1 MWMKSFILAFFSP
14 SWWAIVPQVPL
25 RINCWTLGA
34 VTESQVTTIFFPHA
48 ALTIFYILSQNSLL
62 SNAYVLLG
70 SWKEWSSVNTHTH
83 TPLKTNKKSKSMS
96 IRQVLEVAIHIPTS
110 YHHHWQILWI
120 CPVTEQQQQPRMKV
134 KAEVL
139 RPLRFPDNRLILYD
153 IKKSSCSWNI
163 SARLIILLCYL
174 ARQGEFW

>member
-48 ALTIFYILSQNSLL
+48 ALTIFYILSQKSLL

-83 TPLKTNKKSKSMS
+83 THHSKQTKKASEWAYDRSWKLLFTYLQATITTGKYSEYVLLQNSNSSQEWRSRLKSWDLWDSQTTDSSSM
-96 IRQVLEVAIHIPTS
+96 T
-110 YHHHWQILWI
+110 
-120 CPVTEQQQQPRMKV
+120 
-134 KAEVL
+134 L
-139 RPLRFPDNRLILYD
+139 RSRAVHEIFLRGL
-153 IKKSSCSWNI
+153 
-163 SARLIILLCYL
+163 
-174 ARQGEFW
+174 

>member
-1 MWMKSFILAFFSP
+1 MNEEFYISVFSP
-14 SWWAIVPQVPL
+14 SWWAIAPQVPL

-83 TPLKTNKKSKSMS
+83 TTQNKQKKQVNEHTTGLGSCYSHTYKLPSPLANTLNMS
-96 IRQVLEVAIHIPTS
+96 CYRTATAVKNEGQGWSPETSGIPRQQTHP
-110 YHHHWQILWI
+110 LWH
-120 CPVTEQQQQPRMKV
+120 
-134 KAEVL
+134 
-139 RPLRFPDNRLILYD
+139 
-153 IKKSSCSWNI
+153 
-163 SARLIILLCYL
+163 
-174 ARQGEFW
+174 